1 MAIFLMNNMYGL
13 VLSMKG
19 KITETMFIP
28 DQLEDF
34 IDINN
39 IVHMKHNYQGE
50 WTEIPQWGAAKLIL
64 LAAIAM
70 KIDGLNVLKIE
81 MEDGTV
87 YHVHTTRFH
96 VPQEFLDRFEKKG
109 GNHEG

>member
-1 MAIFLMNNMYGL
+1 MVIFLMSNMYGL

-34 IDINN
+34 IDVED

-50 WTEIPQWGAAKLIL
+50 WTELPQWNAAKLIL

-70 KIDGLNVLKIE
+70 RVDGLNVLKIE
-81 MEDGTV
+81 MNDGTV

-96 VPQEFLDRFEKKG
+96 VPQEFLDRLEKG
-109 GNHEG
+109 GSDER